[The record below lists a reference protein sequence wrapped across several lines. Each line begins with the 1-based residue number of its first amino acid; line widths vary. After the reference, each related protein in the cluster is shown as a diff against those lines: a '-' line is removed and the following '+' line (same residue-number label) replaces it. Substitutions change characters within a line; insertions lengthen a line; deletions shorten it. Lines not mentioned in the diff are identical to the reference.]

1 VDRNAV
7 AMPGE
12 VPREVAAH
20 DSKSGDT
27 DLSEFS
33 HP

>member
-1 VDRNAV
+1 
-7 AMPGE
+7 MPGE

-20 DSKSGDT
+20 DSKPGDT

-33 HP
+33 SHP